1 MTEVELRDAIAKPA
15 ANAGFPFEEAT
26 INLLVEQSRDREGAL
41 PLLQF
46 ALTRI
51 WEGLGEGAE
60 PADTL
65 KRIGGV
71 GGALAGEAERLYNK
85 LNERQ
90 KAIARR
96 AFLEMVQ
103 LGEGARDTRRRI
115 KLSQVV
121 AQSEDVEQ
129 VQQVLQ
135 LFSAQTARLVTLAGD
150 EEGARTAEVTHEA
163 LLEHWHSLNAW
174 LDSSRDDLR
183 FQRRLE
189 EAACHWEKQKRP
201 RGLLWR
207 SPDLETLRDF
217 YRRKGEEMTA
227 RQVEFYRAC
236 ERAKKVGAGS
246 DWLCL
251 LPDQFTAL
259 ESQLQ
264 PGESV

>member
-1 MTEVELRDAIAKPA
+1 
-15 ANAGFPFEEAT
+15 
-26 INLLVEQSRDREGAL
+26 
-41 PLLQF
+41 
-46 ALTRI
+46 
-51 WEGLGEGAE
+51 
-60 PADTL
+60 
-65 KRIGGV
+65 
-71 GGALAGEAERLYNK
+71 
-85 LNERQ
+85 
-90 KAIARR
+90 
-96 AFLEMVQ
+96 MVQ

-236 ERAKKVGAGS
+236 ERAKKQLKWAAALITLLVLGLIGYAFYLTNLQLLKANYNLAKVFEEKAGK
-246 DWLCL
+246 
-251 LPDQFTAL
+251 AL
-259 ESQLQ
+259 EKYLRAACCKICVPALTSACGAL
-264 PGESV
+264 PGRLVQFIAWRTTPPGR